1 MFTVK
6 EYTVEPVAD
15 PFKIL
20 SGDRYEFILDLE
32 VEEDDELYDEAGI
45 KLRVIY
51 VVVDGA
57 GRIAKYE
64 FQTADTGKYIDIDM
78 EDDEL
83 AMIDKFCSDNYAQE

>member
-1 MFTVK
+1 MFTIK
-6 EYTVEPVAD
+6 EYTVDVIAD

-20 SGDRYEFILDLE
+20 DGVRYEFILDLE
-32 VEEDDELYDEAGI
+32 VEEDDELYHESGV

-51 VVVDGA
+51 VVDEAV

-64 FQTADTGKYIDIDM
+64 FQAADTGKYMDIEM

-83 AMIDKFCSDNYAQE
+83 AMTAQFCADNYTKK